1 MINLKSIQA
10 GLLKKDDELEAARMS
25 STDRARRHGELKQL
39 RTLKREIMKKE
50 GGGNKKK
57 KILRVTNLETAADLD
72 DENGLGGETDIKDIE
87 FRMRHDQRK
96 VRNLLEGARAYT
108 LRDLTLL
115 KIILTSGLY
124 PQLAVAD
131 EFNGG
136 KASGADQLFHTK
148 VKPFNVLHPNC
159 IFAASPG
166 TNERLFLGICSMLWC
181 LCDES
186 DAKFPR

>member
-1 MINLKSIQA
+1 
-10 GLLKKDDELEAARMS
+10 
-25 STDRARRHGELKQL
+25 
-39 RTLKREIMKKE
+39 
-50 GGGNKKK
+50 
-57 KILRVTNLETAADLD
+57 
-72 DENGLGGETDIKDIE
+72 
-87 FRMRHDQRK
+87 MRHDQRK

-166 TNERLFLGICSMLWC
+166 RDT
-181 LCDES
+181 
-186 DAKFPR
+186 

>member
-1 MINLKSIQA
+1 MTSCKA
-10 GLLKKDDELEAARMS
+10 GS
-25 STDRARRHGELKQL
+25 GEDKTL
-39 RTLKREIMKKE
+39 R
-50 GGGNKKK
+50 NKKK
-57 KILRVTNLETAADLD
+57 KILRMSNLETAADFD

-166 TNERLFLGICSMLWC
+166 TIERDSSWEFCSML
-181 LCDES
+181 
-186 DAKFPR
+186 

>member
-1 MINLKSIQA
+1 
-10 GLLKKDDELEAARMS
+10 MS
-25 STDRARRHGELKQL
+25 
-39 RTLKREIMKKE
+39 
-50 GGGNKKK
+50 
-57 KILRVTNLETAADLD
+57 NLETAADLD

-166 TNERLFLGICSMLWC
+166 KNERLFLGICSMLWC
-181 LCDES
+181 VFD
-186 DAKFPR
+186 DAIQNSHEDLLQQST

>member
-1 MINLKSIQA
+1 MMLHA
-10 GLLKKDDELEAARMS
+10 GNTALEADYAGVLFNFTLWRIW
-25 STDRARRHGELKQL
+25 GKFFNPIELPP
-39 RTLKREIMKKE
+39 
-50 GGGNKKK
+50 
-57 KILRVTNLETAADLD
+57 
-72 DENGLGGETDIKDIE
+72 
-87 FRMRHDQRK
+87 RMRHDQRK

-159 IFAASPG
+159 VFAASPG
-166 TNERLFLGICSMLWC
+166 IQELWEFGLFIFLTSMAMALD
-181 LCDES
+181 LELHVKS
-186 DAKFPR
+186 AANSSLS